1 MLIEVTYEYIM
12 KTNDWTEAESQ
23 VDEFIARM
31 K

>member
-1 MLIEVTYEYIM
+1 MLIEVAAEGIM